1 MGQVF
6 VQFPLEAGNLYIEQ
20 CRQTFVFPF
29 EAPDAGIGKAT
40 QFARPLQMQ
49 GTVLMQYFE
58 WIDTPC
64 SISTLL
70 VIDHKCGKVR
80 AEALG
85 LRMRGLRI
93 GP

>member
-1 MGQVF
+1 
-6 VQFPLEAGNLYIEQ
+6 
-20 CRQTFVFPF
+20 
-29 EAPDAGIGKAT
+29 
-40 QFARPLQMQ
+40 MQ